1 MVCPLNCCHPLQ
13 QSSHS
18 SVLWWMPAIGPAKHQ
33 GSLLRVCGLLG
44 SELVHGNA
52 IQTKLGMDNKQ
63 QEVTYK
69 FMWNW
74 IICIFEDKERKWVRD
89 AVLLFFFLM
98 ACGILVPHQG
108 LKLCPLQWNHSL
120 NHWRVSVSHSV
131 VSDSL
136 RTHDHCLP
144 GSSVLGILQARILE
158 WGAIL
163 FSRGSSKPRDQ
174 THISCIAGRFFT
186 IWAISSLL
194 LL

>member
-1 MVCPLNCCHPLQ
+1 
-13 QSSHS
+13 
-18 SVLWWMPAIGPAKHQ
+18 
-33 GSLLRVCGLLG
+33 
-44 SELVHGNA
+44 
-52 IQTKLGMDNKQ
+52 
-63 QEVTYK
+63 
-69 FMWNW
+69 MWNW

-186 IWAISSLL
+186 IWATREAHSLHYFFFYPKPSDVNILISFASVPSAYISPRNILGHMKNCWVPSPVIL
-194 LL
+194 KF